1 MPTKRQPYWAERQF
15 GRGVGTVLVLVGAWF
30 LWRGSTSLA
39 VRTVFGV
46 GVSLL
51 AFGFVYARALVWPNR
66 LWMRLA
72 DGLSFVSTRI
82 VLGLV
87 FFLAVTPI
95 GVVKRF
101 TGWDPLGRRRSRR
114 DSYWV
119 AYSERQHDPKHFEK
133 MF

>member
-1 MPTKRQPYWAERQF
+1 M
-15 GRGVGTVLVLVGAWF
+15 
-30 LWRGSTSLA
+30 
-39 VRTVFGV
+39 RTIFGV
-46 GVSLL
+46 GVLLL

-82 VLGLV
+82 VLGLD

-101 TGWDPLGRRRSRR
+101 TGWNPLGRRRSRL

-119 AYSERQHDPKHFEK
+119 PYSERQHNPKHFEK

>member
-1 MPTKRQPYWAERQF
+1 MPSKRKPYWAERQF
-15 GRGVGTVLVLVGAWF
+15 GRGVGTVLILLGAWF
-30 LWRGSTSLA
+30 LWRGSPSLA
-39 VRTVFGV
+39 VRTILAV
-46 GVSLL
+46 GLSLFAL
-51 AFGFVYARALVWPNR
+51 SVVYARALVWPNR

-72 DGLSFVSTRI
+72 DALSFVSTRI
-82 VLGLV
+82 VLALV

-95 GVVKRF
+95 GVAKRL

-119 AYSERQHDPKHFEK
+119 PYSERQHNPRHFEK